1 MVMSVLLV
9 AYGFAGVLNSVT
21 ATSAPGSTV
30 LNFDNVLFLGD
41 SDIEYWDTQ
50 SAFPGAS
57 NVGVAGWTCQNVYN
71 NLFNNKKLV
80 PTGDAQPRWV
90 VLVCG
95 ENDLDE
101 ESAAVA
107 FTRFKKIVTA
117 LTARGIR
124 VLYLGTKPEPATF
137 LMHWEYRE
145 YDASIRAYAS
155 DLAARTESPPLV
167 MVDVYPAFEE
177 LGNPAKLYDSDDIH
191 LGAVRE
197 NATREWICIMNMHM
211 RVYCVV
217 LCCVVLGC
225 VSCCVGLP
233 CVACCVVRCV
243 LRCIVCCVVH
253 CV

>member
-1 MVMSVLLV
+1 MSVLI
-9 AYGFAGVLNSVT
+9 AACGFAGMLNSVT

-41 SDIEYWDTQ
+41 SDIEFWDTK

-95 ENDLDE
+95 ENDLDLS
-101 ESAAVA
+101 SAADT
-107 FTRFKKIVTA
+107 FTRFKKIVAA

-124 VLYLGTKPEPATF
+124 VLYLGTKPEPATV
-137 LMHWEYRE
+137 LLHREYEE

-197 NATREWICIMNMHM
+197 NVTREWICIMNMHM

-233 CVACCVVRCV
+233 CVACCVVRCA
-243 LRCIVCCVVH
+243 LCCVVFG
-253 CV
+253 